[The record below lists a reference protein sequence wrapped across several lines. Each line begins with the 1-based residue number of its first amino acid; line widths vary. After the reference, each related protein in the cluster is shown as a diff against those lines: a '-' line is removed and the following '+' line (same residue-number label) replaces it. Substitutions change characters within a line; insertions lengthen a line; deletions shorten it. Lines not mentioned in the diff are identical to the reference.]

1 MITRNSHRW
10 TPTGEADMVELQ
22 DLVSGRAVQLVRPAE
37 DELPGEF
44 LADTEELVFRWAN
57 LGTHAQAEAELNSLD
72 CTATLHALSWMCALW
87 AVVCETRLGKSAGDI
102 LRDLDYRGG
111 WRKIRTEEEAHLWNG
126 LTQRVRLGALAAL
139 TEDPR
144 AVESYYRACGDPP
157 DIGPTLV
164 RHTLIHLDAFSQDM
178 ERHDLRAQGLA
189 LAVVSH
195 TDPLPGP
202 RRRLCFRPSH
212 PL

>member
-1 MITRNSHRW
+1 MMTRNSHRW
-10 TPTGEADMVELQ
+10 EPTGEADMVELQ
-22 DLVSGRAVQLVRPAE
+22 DLASGRAVQLVRPAA
-37 DELPGEF
+37 DELPGEL
-44 LADTEELVFRWAN
+44 LADTEELVFRWAS
-57 LGTHAQAEAELNSLD
+57 LGTHAQAEAELGDLHPPS
-72 CTATLHALSWMCALW
+72 TLLALSWLCALW

-102 LRDLDYRGG
+102 IRDLDYRGG
-111 WRKIRTEEEAHLWNG
+111 WRKIRTDEEAHIWNG

-144 AVESYYRACGDPP
+144 AVESYYRARTDPP
-157 DIGPTLV
+157 DIGPALV

-178 ERHDLRAQGLA
+178 QLHDLQARGLA
-189 LAVVSH
+189 ATLVAH